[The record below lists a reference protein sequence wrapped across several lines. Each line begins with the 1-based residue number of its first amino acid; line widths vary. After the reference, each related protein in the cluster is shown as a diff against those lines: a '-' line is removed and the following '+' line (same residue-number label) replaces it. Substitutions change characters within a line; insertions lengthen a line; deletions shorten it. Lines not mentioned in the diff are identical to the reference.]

1 MKSRIITGIF
11 CVIAIVLC
19 FASLGHAQSL
29 AGAGGGQQAPYTNT
43 YVMQDHPQ
51 HASNHDLATEQSL
64 LGSGS
69 IHEAHGERPLWEFG
83 SDKVERPLGDVAREY
98 RTGAIYTNRKKAVI
112 TLEK

>member
-11 CVIAIVLC
+11 CVVAIVIC

-29 AGAGGGQQAPYTNT
+29 AGAGSGQQAPTSNT
-43 YVMQDHPQ
+43 YVMQEHPQ
-51 HASNHDLATEQSL
+51 HASQHDMATEQSL
-64 LGSGS
+64 YNSGS
-69 IHEAHGERPLWEFG
+69 VTTAHGERPLWEFG
-83 SDKVERPLGDVAREY
+83 SDKVERPLGDIAREY